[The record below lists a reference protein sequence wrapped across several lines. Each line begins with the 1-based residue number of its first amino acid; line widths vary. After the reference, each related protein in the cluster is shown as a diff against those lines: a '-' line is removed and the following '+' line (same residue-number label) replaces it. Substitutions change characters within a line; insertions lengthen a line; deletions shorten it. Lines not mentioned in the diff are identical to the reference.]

1 MSFYII
7 YQEKIIK
14 IEKCGIIQNGTWA
27 PSAGKC
33 MKEVL
38 NTMKNIEIIEPMVT
52 IKSTLKED
60 SRKALEELADNIVRA

>member
-1 MSFYII
+1 
-7 YQEKIIK
+7 
-14 IEKCGIIQNGTWA
+14 
-27 PSAGKC
+27 

-60 SRKALEELADNIVRA
+60 SRKELEELANNIVRA

>member
-1 MSFYII
+1 
-7 YQEKIIK
+7 
-14 IEKCGIIQNGTWA
+14 
-27 PSAGKC
+27 